1 MVSSRRRPGPTAPA
15 RSVPAPPRPF
25 RFRLPPGRG
34 RFRRGGAAMAAGRP
48 PPTVLL
54 LGAAGGG
61 KSLLVRRL
69 RQLSAEE
76 PAGLGE
82 PPATLPTVGRARR
95 GRGAAGGGGHGRTQ
109 PSACPAGGHQPD
121 RPAAAAEGD
130 GAGAGR
136 LHGPH
141 LAQLLQRVQRSS
153 GERHRHPFV
162 VDASNPTQVSSS
174 CIQLLSVLSAAPL
187 ASVPV
192 LVLFNKIDLPCYMS
206 LLEMKSLFRM
216 QDIVSC
222 ATQPITMLE
231 TSARDGTGLADV
243 LQWLRATLGNP
254 H

>member
-1 MVSSRRRPGPTAPA
+1 ASAGAAP
-15 RSVPAPPRPF
+15 
-25 RFRLPPGRG
+25 LP
-34 RFRRGGAAMAAGRP
+34 RGGSAMAAGRS
-48 PPTVLL
+48 PPTFLL

-69 RQLSAEE
+69 RHIRA
-76 PAGLGE
+76 P
-82 PPATLPTVGRARR
+82 GRPR
-95 GRGAAGGGGHGRTQ
+95 GSGHGRTQ
-109 PSACPAGGHQPD
+109 PAPVPQVGTNLTDLRLPRRVTVRELGGCMGPIWPSYYSECSA
-121 RPAAAAEGD
+121 
-130 GAGAGR
+130 
-136 LHGPH
+136 
-141 LAQLLQRVQRSS
+141 LL
-153 GERHRHPFV
+153 FV

-206 LLEMKSLFRM
+206 LVEMKSLFRM

-243 LQWLRATLGNP
+243 LQWLRTALKDP
-254 H
+254 S

>member
-1 MVSSRRRPGPTAPA
+1 
-15 RSVPAPPRPF
+15 
-25 RFRLPPGRG
+25 
-34 RFRRGGAAMAAGRP
+34 MAAGRS
-48 PPTVLL
+48 PPTFLL

-76 PAGLGE
+76 PAELGE
-82 PPATLPTVGRARR
+82 PPATLPT
-95 GRGAAGGGGHGRTQ
+95 
-109 PSACPAGGHQPD
+109 
-121 RPAAAAEGD
+121 
-130 GAGAGR
+130 
-136 LHGPH
+136 
-141 LAQLLQRVQRSS
+141 
-153 GERHRHPFV
+153 FV

-192 LVLFNKIDLPCYMS
+192 LVIFNKIDLPCYMS
-206 LLEMKSLFRM
+206 LVEMKSLFRM

-243 LQWLRATLGNP
+243 LQWLRTALKDP
-254 H
+254 C